1 MRVWWVPDLSA
12 LSVGNFLVP
21 SAQALLRDPE
31 ALEAATR
38 EALES
43 ILRERGGF
51 RVDALGKAMSKSL
64 FGEGGFLS
72 KTPSVTDLSLSD
84 VPPLGAQPEEGRLR
98 RMMRVKYEEMV
109 KGKNANANANANVKQ
124 LAGSHSHS

>member
-1 MRVWWVPDLSA
+1 M
-12 LSVGNFLVP
+12 SVGNFLVP
-21 SAQALLRDPE
+21 STQALLRDPE
-31 ALEAATR
+31 ALEPATR

-51 RVDALGKAMSKSL
+51 RVDVLGKAMSKSL

-72 KTPSVTDLSLSD
+72 KTSSIKDMSGSEL
-84 VPPLGAQPEEGRLR
+84 PPLRVQPEEGRLR

-109 KGKNANANANANVKQ
+109 KGKNANVKQ
-124 LAGSHSHS
+124 LAGSHS